1 LPSAPRID
9 NRTIL
14 LLALV
19 IGAWGS
25 NYVVMKLGV
34 ANNGPWIFNV
44 FRFGLA
50 AAFLAILL
58 GFQRG
63 WRELLPVRGER
74 APMVLAGVLQMWLTT
89 SSTIWA
95 LTLIDA
101 SRTILIAYS
110 MPIWALLFAFIISRE
125 TVTPRLA
132 ASMTLGFGGL
142 AVLCAPWEM
151 DWTSHAAL
159 AGSAAALVG
168 AIAWALGSVLYRR
181 RAWISSFESQVFL
194 QVLTAAG
201 IAIVC
206 AALFE
211 RQPFTFDLSY
221 GMIVVY
227 NALIPTS
234 LAFWLWARILARMPA
249 AIAGQFVLLT
259 PVFGIALGHIVLSEP
274 LTAPLML
281 SAVMILGGALMTMV
295 ERKVTPAA
303 G

>member
-1 LPSAPRID
+1 LPEAQRTDS
-9 NRTIL
+9 RTIL

-19 IGAWGS
+19 IAAWGS

-34 ANNGPWIFNV
+34 VNNGPWIFNV

-50 AAFLAILL
+50 ATFLAIPL
-58 GFQRG
+58 GLQRG
-63 WRELLPVRGER
+63 WRGMLPVRGER

-95 LTLIDA
+95 LTLIEA

-125 TVTPRLA
+125 TVSPLLA
-132 ASMTLGFGGL
+132 ASMALGFGGL

-159 AGSAAALVG
+159 AGSAAALLG
-168 AIAWALGSVLYRR
+168 AMAWALGSVLYRR
-181 RAWISSFESQVFL
+181 RAWTSSFESQVFL
-194 QVLTAAG
+194 QILTAAG
-201 IAIVC
+201 IAVVC
-206 AALFE
+206 AVLFE
-211 RQPFTFDLSY
+211 CEPLTLDLSY
-221 GMIVVY
+221 GLIVIY

-234 LAFWLWARILARMPA
+234 LAFWLWAKILARMPA
-249 AIAGQFVLLT
+249 TIAGQFVLLT
-259 PVFGIALGHIVLSEP
+259 PVFGIALGHIVLNEP
-274 LTAPLML
+274 LTAPLIL

-295 ERKVTPAA
+295 ERKATPAA
-303 G
+303 S